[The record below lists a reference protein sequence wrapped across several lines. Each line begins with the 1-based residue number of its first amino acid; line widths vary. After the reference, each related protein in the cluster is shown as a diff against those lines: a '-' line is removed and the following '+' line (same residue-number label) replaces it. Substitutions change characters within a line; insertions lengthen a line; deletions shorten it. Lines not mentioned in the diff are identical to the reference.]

1 MNATSTRKL
10 AEQQMTRIRVRQRI
24 ALAAAKAADTC
35 DCPICTARRAGTP
48 ISFGDLLRK
57 MTGGDEAAPAAPTSE
72 PRH

>member
-1 MNATSTRKL
+1 MNATSMRKL
-10 AEQQMTRIRVRQRI
+10 AEQQMMQHRIKRRLAI
-24 ALAAAKAADTC
+24 AAAKAADTC

-48 ISFGDLLRK
+48 MSFGDLLRK